1 MKVEINHRKRNEKKP
16 TTWRLNN
23 MLLESLQFNDKIKER
38 VKKYEKNDNE
48 NTTINLQDAAKAVL
62 SKTSLPQKT
71 RQTSNTP

>member
-1 MKVEINHRKRNEKKP
+1 M
-16 TTWRLNN
+16 
-23 MLLESLQFNDKIKER
+23 IKSKR

-71 RQTSNTP
+71 RQISNTP